1 MGSFFTRFL
10 DKKARKEASN
20 QQEEKVVQD
29 QDTVVSDMI
38 CEAAM
43 FLYDVA
49 NHLSV
54 CISKCEQSQ
63 IDVAKLN
70 EARLAMAFLKG
81 LQCGLAIDNIICKWY
96 MTEMDKCM
104 VSINESQATAFH
116 AAIYIPPPPWDIL
129 NFNKD
134 EVRCKSF
141 MIYQYLQVKTP
152 CKADVDR
159 VKKEL
164 VENEECSWLFKNG
177 ILKIDDFPGAYNLG
191 GRIEGEKKML
201 SSVLLDELEKSEDE
215 ANVEDASA
223 NALGLRNLYR
233 QGKIGKEQYIASLA
247 TLVAAG
253 VITKSDFTGLKAA
266 VNG

>member
-43 FLYDVA
+43 LLYDVA

-54 CISKCEQSQ
+54 CISKCEQCQ

-70 EARLAMAFLKG
+70 DARLAMAFLKG

-96 MTEMDKCM
+96 MTEMEKCM
-104 VSINESQATAFH
+104 VSINESQGTAFH
-116 AAIYIPPPPWDIL
+116 TAIYIPPPPWEIL
-129 NFNKD
+129 NFNES

-141 MIYQYLQVKTP
+141 MINQHLQANPP
-152 CKADVDR
+152 CKDYVDR
-159 VKKEL
+159 LKKEL
-164 VENEECSWLFKNG
+164 VESEDCSWLFKNG

-191 GRIEGEKKML
+191 ERIEIEDKQL
-201 SSVLLDELEKSEDE
+201 PSVLLEVLEESEDE
-215 ANVEDASA
+215 AMVEDASA
-223 NALGLRNLYR
+223 NALGLRNLFR
-233 QGKIGKEQYIASLA
+233 QGKIGKDQYIAGLA

-253 VITKSDFTGLKAA
+253 AITKSEFTGLKASA
-266 VNG
+266 N